1 MCSEG
6 QLLSQM
12 NGWRSEAQRSDFV
25 SRRGRGVACD
35 KSDGDWNCQEEL
47 DKQTKRGRRPKSEL
61 VREGTEVLRREIL
74 KGFETVLLITRRQ
87 LRTLCQD

>member
-25 SRRGRGVACD
+25 SSRGRGVVCD
-35 KSDGDWNCQEEL
+35 KSDGDWNCQEEP
-47 DKQTKRGRRPKSEL
+47 DKQTKRGRQTLEERIDERGNRGAKKRNIEG
-61 VREGTEVLRREIL
+61 VRN
-74 KGFETVLLITRRQ
+74 GFVNSPAST
-87 LRTLCQD
+87 